1 MTEYLEEAGQK
12 YPDLKSTFDD
22 FIKWYSNKLW
32 HELTLGV
39 LSFVSDPKNMR
50 DGNSNFVQVYNYF
63 VSQFDGKVNQL
74 SLAKIAMKV
83 AESYGDDDLVS
94 RQSLIEGLLEKRA
107 RLGPEASLYLDM
119 GLCQTLIRRGENL
132 TSVKKTL
139 STAKTVLDTLSG
151 SNDTSC
157 HSSYYKTANEYHK
170 VEGPPELFY
179 KNALMYLS
187 YTDEKTMGES
197 ERYVLATDVSLA
209 ALTGDG
215 VYNFGEVVATPVLQY
230 LKDTPNAWLMEFMLA
245 FSTGDV
251 NAFNNITTASKAA
264 IKSQPALFSRLEFVN
279 EKIRLLALVNM
290 VFERSAADRN
300 ISFDEISAR
309 AQVPSDQVEWLVMRA
324 LSLTLIKGSIDQVDQ
339 VVTVDWVL
347 PRVLADEQIKALAD
361 RLGEWKGK
369 VHEMQNFVTD
379 NTVELLYS

>member
-1 MTEYLEEAGQK
+1 MTEYCDEAGAK
-12 YPDLKSTFDD
+12 YPDLKSTFDE
-22 FIKWYSNKLW
+22 FSTLYTNKLW
-32 HELTLGV
+32 HELTLST
-39 LSFVSDPKNMR
+39 LSFVRSPSNLR
-50 DGNSNFVQVYNYF
+50 DGNTNFVQLYNSF
-63 VSQFDGKVNQL
+63 VMLFDGKINQL

-83 AESYGDDDLVS
+83 AESYGGEDLVS
-94 RQSLIEGLLEKRA
+94 RQSLIESLLEKRA
-107 RLGPEASLYLDM
+107 RLGPEASLFLDM
-119 GLCQTLIRRGENL
+119 GLCQTLILRSENL
-132 TSVKKTL
+132 SSVKTTL
-139 STAKTVLDTLSG
+139 SEAKQILDTLSG

-157 HSSYYKTANEYHK
+157 HSSYYKTSNEYHK

-187 YTDEKTMGES
+187 YTDEKTMGE
-197 ERYVLATDVSLA
+197 EDRFTLATDVSLA

-251 NAFNNITTASKAA
+251 NAFNNITTKSQEA
-264 IKSQPALFSRLEFVN
+264 IKKQPALFSRLEFVN

-300 ISFDEISAR
+300 ISFSEISAR

-324 LSLTLIKGSIDQVDQ
+324 LSLTLIKGSIDQVDEN
-339 VVTVDWVL
+339 VTVDWVL
-347 PRVLADEQIKALAD
+347 PRVLADEQIKALAE

-369 VHEMQNFVTD
+369 VNEMQNFVSD